1 VREGIWGMLEA
12 LIALAGKTVVAAAT
26 GLPVLFCR

>member
-1 VREGIWGMLEA
+1 MLEA
-12 LIALAGKTVVAAAT
+12 LIALAALAGKTVVAAAA